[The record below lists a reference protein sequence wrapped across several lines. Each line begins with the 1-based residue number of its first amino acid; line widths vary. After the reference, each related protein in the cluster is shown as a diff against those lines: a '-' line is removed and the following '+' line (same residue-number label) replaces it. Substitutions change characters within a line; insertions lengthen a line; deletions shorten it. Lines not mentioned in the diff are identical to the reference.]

1 MQPAYITFTNSWGWD
16 MFLDLVHAEGTC
28 RVISYDIDPFL
39 NDQDWNTHV
48 CIAHCRHP
56 MVIDM
61 CHIDAK
67 VDAVIYIP
75 EARILIN
82 RFSLSHINFA
92 PDMHYMRISIED
104 TFQIICIQICSL
116 RNALYN
122 TCTNFSLRWQK

>member
-1 MQPAYITFTNSWGWD
+1 
-16 MFLDLVHAEGTC
+16 
-28 RVISYDIDPFL
+28 
-39 NDQDWNTHV
+39 
-48 CIAHCRHP
+48 

-92 PDMHYMRISIED
+92 PDIHYIRISIKD
-104 TFQIICIQICSL
+104 ISNNLHSNMQSL
-116 RNALYN
+116 KW
-122 TCTNFSLRWQK
+122 SV